1 MSLRVFASTQIA
13 MFKNKFSLYTR
24 DAVVTRPVTPGP
36 KKLPQFLVC
45 RYSAHASCP
54 LLYILVE
61 LMSLDECNCLG
72 ASLPFFLGW
81 FHRPIGGAVLSF
93 LSRCVTC
100 PLGVET
106 VLYTPLL
113 DPTKASRRGLPVR
126 SRCFQTR
133 RATQVYI
140 GELRQIDT
148 HEQPSA
154 AWSLC
159 CQQQQVQQEAP

>member
-61 LMSLDECNCLG
+61 LISLDECNCLG
-72 ASLPFFLGW
+72 ASLPFFSWMVSSTHWRSRSFFLVQV
-81 FHRPIGGAVLSF
+81 RNLSF
-93 LSRCVTC
+93 RSGNGAIYPFIR
-100 PLGVET
+100 PYKGVEARIARS
-106 VLYTPLL
+106 VSVFP
-113 DPTKASRRGLPVR
+113 DPSRHTGVYRG
-126 SRCFQTR
+126 
-133 RATQVYI
+133 ATAN
-140 GELRQIDT
+140 R
-148 HEQPSA
+148 HS
-154 AWSLC
+154 
-159 CQQQQVQQEAP
+159 